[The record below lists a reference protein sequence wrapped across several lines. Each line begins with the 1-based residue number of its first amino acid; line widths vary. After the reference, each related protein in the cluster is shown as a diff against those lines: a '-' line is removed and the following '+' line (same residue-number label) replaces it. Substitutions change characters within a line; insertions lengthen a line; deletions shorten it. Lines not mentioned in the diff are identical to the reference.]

1 MDRNPEYDI
10 YKAMQRIENELIQ
23 SMIRNFDRHRA
34 EEKKERYS
42 WTAWQAEQ
50 LKALEQYKQR
60 NLKKYQGV
68 FGKLNSDIE
77 SMIRLMRQ
85 TGRAS
90 QEIGIL
96 EALKKGYRRHKEI
109 KSAKI
114 EGRFFKVNDR
124 KLNALIKATMND
136 MEKAEQAVLRMAND
150 KYRKAIFAAQIY
162 ANTGAGT
169 YEKAVDMATKDML
182 SAGLNCVEY
191 KNGARHTLANYA
203 RMAIKTANKRAYLMG
218 EGEKRAEW
226 GVHTVILKKRG
237 NACPLCLP
245 FVGKV
250 LIDDVYSGGSKA
262 DGNYPLLSAAMAAGL
277 YHPNCKD
284 IHTTYFPG
292 ISTPPEGVNKEDV
305 EKAKEDYT
313 NEQKQNYCKNNTE
326 RFQRMSENSLDPDN
340 KRKYAARAK
349 EWEEKEK
356 FYQKIAGEDN
366 GSTIQNKIGRSKN
379 QIDNL
384 TRNNP
389 PISLNDIKSEY
400 RKELIDIIENAPVI
414 VKDITVKNMDK
425 IYFAKI
431 NALGRNRYNPKNG
444 IFVNLKKDMK
454 DSRGKW
460 VGVFHEAGHNIDHI
474 LGNISYKTPDFKNAL
489 IKDFE
494 NVVKSYQKTYNCDIK
509 EVYSDIGEKL
519 QDAQYHS
526 VSDIVGGIT
535 NNDCIGGYG
544 HFNTEY
550 WNRPHALEKEAFAH
564 FYEAYVRNDIKKI
577 ELLREMFPSATQ
589 EFFRLLR

>member
-1 MDRNPEYDI
+1 MQMDRNPEYDI

-34 EEKKERYS
+34 EEKKEGIN

-96 EALKKGYRRHKEI
+96 EALKKGYRIHKEI
-109 KSAKI
+109 KSAKT

-150 KYRKAIFAAQIY
+150 KYRKAIFAAQVY

-250 LIDDVYSGGSKA
+250 MIDDVYSGGSKT
-262 DGNYPLLSAAMAAGL
+262 DGDYPLLSKAMTAGL

-292 ISTPPEGVNKEDV
+292 ISTPPEGVNKDDA
-305 EKAKEDYT
+305 EKAKEEYT
-313 NEQKQNYCKNNTE
+313 NEQKQNHCAKNAE
-326 RFQRMSENSLDPDN
+326 RFRRMSENSLDPDN
-340 KRKYAARAK
+340 KRKYGVRAK
-349 EWEEKEK
+349 EWEEKESK
-356 FYQKIAGEDN
+356 FRYKNDEGNFTTLDFRSAKKGRDVIKPHNIIKEM
-366 GSTIQNKIGRSKN
+366 NKSDIGRELLKF
-379 QIDNL
+379 IKDNSIPVKL
-384 TRNNP
+384 CYGVDVEQGRTGLFFEGSIYVYVDNVKT
-389 PISLNDIKSEY
+389 L
-400 RKELIDIIENAPVI
+400 KETTCTVI
-414 VKDITVKNMDK
+414 HEATH
-425 IYFAKI
+425 AKI
-431 NALGRNRYNPKNG
+431 NKPNTKNQEFICYANEYKHKG
-444 IFVNLKKDMK
+444 IPLT
-454 DSRGKW
+454 
-460 VGVFHEAGHNIDHI
+460 E
-474 LGNISYKTPDFKNAL
+474 
-489 IKDFE
+489 E
-494 NVVKSYQKTYNCDIK
+494 VKSSIIK
-509 EVYSDIGEKL
+509 HIDERYD
-519 QDAQYHS
+519 Y
-526 VSDIVGGIT
+526 
-535 NNDCIGGYG
+535 
-544 HFNTEY
+544 
-550 WNRPHALEKEAFAH
+550 LEWE
-564 FYEAYVRNDIKKI
+564 
-577 ELLREMFPSATQ
+577 
-589 EFFRLLR
+589 